1 MGKFVDS
8 IIAYRI
14 LKLLVVPFKETEAY
28 KRGIIDDKGKELRKM
43 RDLNTVQDRDAYTIL
58 HRLVYRI
65 KRIIE
70 RVPIENKKLVSYAA
84 ALALIKEQLD
94 KEEEYPDIELR
105 FNAKMDEALEP
116 EIEQV
121 HIFLHEKKMFT
132 FKQFTEE
139 VPAMNTAVT
148 PSGTSPQGDI
158 NINTTIAVRQK
169 KKSNVYAPMLRR
181 KKDGNT

>member
-14 LKLLVVPFKETEAY
+14 LKMLVTPFQETEAY

-43 RDLNTVQDRDAYTIL
+43 RDLNKVEDRDAYTIL
-58 HRLVYRI
+58 HRLVYRV

-84 ALALIKEQLD
+84 ALALIREQLD
-94 KEEEYPDIELR
+94 HEEEYPDIELR
-105 FNAKMDEALEP
+105 FNAKLAEALEQ
-116 EIEQV
+116 EIDLV
-121 HIFLHEKKMFT
+121 HDFLHEKQLFT

-139 VPAMNTAVT
+139 APAVNSAVT
-148 PSGTSPQGDI
+148 ASGTSPAGDI
-158 NINTTIAVRQK
+158 NIATTIAIHK

-181 KKDGNT
+181 KKDGNSK

>member
-14 LKLLVVPFKETEAY
+14 LKMLVTPFKDTDAY

-43 RDLNTVQDRDAYTIL
+43 RELNTVEDRDAYTIL

-84 ALALIKEQLD
+84 ALALIREQLD
-94 KEEEYPDIELR
+94 REEEYPDIELR
-105 FNAKMDEALEP
+105 FNVKLDEELER
-116 EIEQV
+116 EMEQV
-121 HIFLHEKKMFT
+121 NNFLNEKKLFT

-139 VPAMNTAVT
+139 VPAMNTAAT

-158 NINTTIAVRQK
+158 NINTTIAVRK

-181 KKDGNT
+181 KKDVNT

>member
-14 LKLLVVPFKETEAY
+14 LKMLVTPFKETDAY

-43 RDLNTVQDRDAYTIL
+43 RELHTVEDRDAYSIL

-84 ALALIKEQLD
+84 ALALIREQL
-94 KEEEYPDIELR
+94 EGNIEYNDIELR
-105 FNAKMDEALEP
+105 FSSKLKEELDSEMTE
-116 EIEQV
+116 V
-121 HIFLHEKKMFT
+121 HEYLHESRIFT
-132 FKQFTEE
+132 FKQFREE
-139 VPAMNTAVT
+139 APAVNSAVT
-148 PSGTSPQGDI
+148 PSGSSPQGDI
-158 NINTTIAVRQK
+158 NIATTVAVK
-169 KKSNVYAPMLRR
+169 KKSNVKLARR
-181 KKDGNT
+181 

>member
-105 FNAKMDEALEP
+105 FNTKINEALEL
-116 EIEQV
+116 EIEHV
-121 HIFLHEKKMFT
+121 HNFLHEKKMFT

-158 NINTTIAVRQK
+158 NINTTIAVRK
-169 KKSNVYAPMLRR
+169 KKSSVYAPMLRR
-181 KKDGNT
+181 KKDGNSK

>member
-14 LKLLVVPFKETEAY
+14 LKMLVTPFRETDAY

-43 RDLNTVQDRDAYTIL
+43 RDLNTVEDRDSYTIL

-70 RVPIENKKLVSYAA
+70 RVPVENKKLVSYAA
-84 ALALIKEQLD
+84 ALALIREQLD
-94 KEEEYPDIELR
+94 REEEYPDIELR
-105 FNAKMDEALEP
+105 FNSRVEESLEA

-139 VPAMNTAVT
+139 APAVNSAAT
-148 PSGTSPQGDI
+148 PSGTSPAGDI
-158 NINTTIAVRQK
+158 NIATTIAVK

-181 KKDGNT
+181 KKDVNTK

>member
-14 LKLLVVPFKETEAY
+14 LKMLVTPFKETEAY
-28 KRGIIDDKGKELRKM
+28 NRGIIDDKGKELRKM

-84 ALALIKEQLD
+84 ALALIREQLD

-105 FNAKMDEALEP
+105 FNSKIAEALEH
-116 EIEQV
+116 EIDIV
-121 HIFLHEKKMFT
+121 HDFLHEKKMFT

-139 VPAMNTAVT
+139 APAVNSAAT
-148 PSGTSPQGDI
+148 PSGTSPAGDI
-158 NINTTIAVRQK
+158 NIATTVAVK
-169 KKSNVYAPMLRR
+169 KRSNVYAPMLRR
-181 KKDGNT
+181 KKDGNSK